1 MPLGAIVEAVVAT
14 PDVEASARF
23 VEAAFGL
30 SRLHSSPLLGVSG
43 VASGRVRFEKVAPD
57 GFPPPR
63 IWETGPRLLG
73 IYSRD
78 LNQTKRLVESAGGA
92 IGPLV
97 SYPYGAGTMS
107 EAVVRAP
114 HNLLWTVP
122 QPASRRPSPAL
133 DADEQRLHGELH
145 SAVINVTDVDSALRF
160 FVGAG
165 GLTSLFDGVLSGEPF
180 ERMMGLPAGVS
191 LRIAFL
197 AAQNQAPARLEL
209 MQFFDTPREP
219 GHKRTMGLSR
229 LVFSC
234 PKDDIEATR
243 DRLLA
248 AGGAASPD
256 GRIIGPAGI
265 ILDFADPDSIEA

>member
-1 MPLGAIVEAVVAT
+1 
-14 PDVEASARF
+14 
-23 VEAAFGL
+23 
-30 SRLHSSPLLGVSG
+30 
-43 VASGRVRFEKVAPD
+43 
-57 GFPPPR
+57 
-63 IWETGPRLLG
+63 
-73 IYSRD
+73 
-78 LNQTKRLVESAGGA
+78 GGT

-97 SYPYGAGTMS
+97 SYPYGEGTMS

-122 QPASRRPSPAL
+122 QATSRRPSPAL

-145 SAVINVTDVDSALRF
+145 SAVINVTDMDSALRF

-165 GLTSLFDGVLSGEPF
+165 GLTALFDGVLSGEPF
-180 ERMMGLPAGVS
+180 ERMMGLPTGVS

-197 AAQNQAPARLEL
+197 AAPNQAPARLEL
-209 MQFFDTPREP
+209 MQFFGTPPEP
-219 GHKRTMGLSR
+219 GHRRTAGLSC

-243 DRLLA
+243 DRLLT
-248 AGGAASPD
+248 AGGVASRG

-265 ILDFADPDSIEA
+265 VLDFVDPDSIEA